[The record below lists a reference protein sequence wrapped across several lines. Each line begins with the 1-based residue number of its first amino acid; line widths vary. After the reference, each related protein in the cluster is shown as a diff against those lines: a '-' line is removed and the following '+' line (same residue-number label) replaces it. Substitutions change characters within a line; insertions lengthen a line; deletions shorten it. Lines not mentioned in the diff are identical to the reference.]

1 MSVPWSEPFEMGLP
15 ASKRHNALKHAG
27 FSAATI
33 LPGESAAEFEKL
45 LQALIAEFRPNGA
58 LEEETVDSLA
68 HLLWRKKNFVTYR
81 LAERAR
87 QRVAEIQEA
96 VISGPSLNPPGSD
109 GASDFDAT
117 FAQKERA
124 AETEARKELKDLY
137 RLVEIGEEAT
147 IACLMKD
154 LAIHERLD
162 AMIEK
167 CLKRLLLIRGGEIF
181 VASVARS
188 CSRTS
193 LQALTSFLIGA
204 NAKRSAAVQVS
215 ARAPGC
221 SQWL

>member
-1 MSVPWSEPFEMGLP
+1 MGLP

-68 HLLWRKKNFVTYR
+68 HLLWRKKNLVTFR

-137 RLVEIGEEAT
+137 RLVEIGRRGDDRV
-147 IACLMKD
+147 LD
-154 LAIHERLD
+154 ERFGHSREIGRD
-162 AMIEK
+162 DREMPQTPSAN
-167 CLKRLLLIRGGEIF
+167 KRGEIF